1 MCGYLKNEK
10 GIALLVV
17 LWVLILLWVIVGE
30 FSYAV
35 KLRLNI
41 VNNFKDNTQSYYFA
55 VTGINNAL
63 ATLLKREGEK
73 AEPVPEKFLR
83 NIESDIHSERLN
95 GDYSVR
101 IGNESGKVNINTAE
115 ENLLRV
121 LFNAVD
127 NMDTV
132 QVNIIVDS
140 ILDWRDEN
148 NLHRINGAEDDYYL
162 SLDPPYECRDGEFR
176 SKEELLLVRG
186 ISQKIFA
193 DIEDMITLYTDS
205 DTQQSSLF
213 TRNLSKNTSNKININ
228 FAPKQLLRSL
238 PMMTDELADEI
249 IARRNEKFF
258 QNLNALQAALGAEIY
273 AAVNQYLTVS
283 VSSFYSMTAYGFTE
297 NNRSKSVVNAIIE
310 VDKKFENGYRFV
322 QWTEE

>member
-1 MCGYLKNEK
+1 MKNEK

-41 VNNFKDNTQSYYFA
+41 VNNFKDSTQSYYFA

-63 ATLLKREGEK
+63 AMLLKRESEK
-73 AEPVPEKFLR
+73 AEPVRENFLR
-83 NIESDIHSERLN
+83 NIESDIHSERAN

-127 NMDTV
+127 NTDTV

-176 SKEELLLVRG
+176 SKAELLLVRG
-186 ISQKIFA
+186 VSQQKFA
-193 DIEDMITLYTDS
+193 DIEDMITLYTES
-205 DTQQSSLF
+205 DAQQSSLF

-249 IARRNEKFF
+249 IARRNEKLF

-283 VSSFYSMTAYGFTE
+283 VSSFYSMIAYGFTE
-297 NNRSKSVVNAIIE
+297 NNRSKSVIDAIIE
-310 VDKKFENGYRFV
+310 IDKEFENGYRFV
-322 QWTEE
+322 QWKEE